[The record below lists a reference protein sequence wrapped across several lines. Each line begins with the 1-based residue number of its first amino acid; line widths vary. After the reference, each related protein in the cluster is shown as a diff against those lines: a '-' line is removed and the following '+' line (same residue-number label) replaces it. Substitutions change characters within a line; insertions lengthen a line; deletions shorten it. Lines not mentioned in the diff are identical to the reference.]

1 MRGGTAAGRAPPSL
15 KSAPPPR
22 GRMELPRGMRDVYGE
37 EIDGIEEVRSR
48 FYETA
53 SLFGFGRIDPSPIE
67 SLETLEA
74 KSGAAILDEVY
85 HFEDKGGRR
94 VALRFDFTVGLARH
108 VASSRSMALPARLA
122 SFGGVFRYDEPQRG
136 RYRYFHQWNA
146 EIFGRPT
153 VEAEA
158 EIVEFTSRLL
168 ASLGLGGAR
177 IRIGHRGVSESFV
190 RSSLQD
196 AGAAPGPGASGGI
209 VADALRLVD
218 KSSKRPREQL
228 LGEYAH
234 LPRGFAEGLL
244 DFAAARGT
252 LGEVEEAVGGTGRSA
267 SSLEGWDGL
276 AALWDALGARSVPNV
291 EVALGIV
298 RGLDYYSGSVFEAF
312 AGEEEEG
319 GGDPAG
325 GALAGGGRYDALMGA
340 FGRPE
345 IGAAGVAGGVER
357 TLLAMSA
364 ARGGLEGEE
373 KKARGTVRV
382 VYAGGGGGE
391 AQREAMRIAAALRR
405 AGVPA
410 WSDLAGRPLK
420 KQLGAA
426 AASGAELAVIVGP
439 SEIERRVVA
448 VRRMGDRA
456 ESEAGLDDLLA
467 DPRRALGSALGS
479 AQEKP

>member
-1 MRGGTAAGRAPPSL
+1 
-15 KSAPPPR
+15 
-22 GRMELPRGMRDVYGE
+22 MELPRGMRDIGGE
-37 EIDGIEEVRSR
+37 EIDGIEEVRAR
-48 FYETA
+48 FHETA
-53 SLFGFGRIDPSPIE
+53 SLFGFGPIDPSPIE

-168 ASLGLGGAR
+168 ASLGLDGAS
-177 IRIGHRGVSESFV
+177 IRIGHRGVTESFV
-190 RSSLQD
+190 RSSLRD
-196 AGAAPGPGASGGI
+196 AGSEPGAGASGGI
-209 VADALRLVD
+209 VADALRLID
-218 KSSKRPREQL
+218 KSAKKPREHL

-234 LPRGFAEGLL
+234 LPRGLAEGLL

-252 LGEVEEAVGGTGRSA
+252 LGEVESALGGGA
-267 SSLEGWDGL
+267 SSLGGWDGL
-276 AALWDALGARSVPNV
+276 AALWDALRARSVPNV

-312 AGEEEEG
+312 AGAG
-319 GGDPAG
+319 GGRGDPAG

-345 IGAAGVAGGVER
+345 IGATGVAGGVER
-357 TLLAMSA
+357 TLLAMSE
-364 ARGGLEGEE
+364 ARAG
-373 KKARGTVRV
+373 RGAGRRGRGSVRV
-382 VYAGGGGGE
+382 VYAGGGGE
-391 AQREAMRIAAALRR
+391 ENSAVQREAMRVAAALRG

-410 WSDLAGRPLK
+410 WADLAGRPLK

-426 AASGAELAVIVGP
+426 AAAGAELAVIVGQ
-439 SEIERRVVA
+439 SELARRVVA
-448 VRRMGDRA
+448 IRRMEDRA
-456 ESEAGLDDLLA
+456 ESEASLDGLLA
-467 DPRRALGSALGS
+467 DPRRALEAARAAPAGGQGA
-479 AQEKP
+479 

>member
-1 MRGGTAAGRAPPSL
+1 
-15 KSAPPPR
+15 
-22 GRMELPRGMRDVYGE
+22 MELPRGMRDVYGE
-37 EIDGIEEVRSR
+37 EIDGIEEVRAR
-48 FYETA
+48 FYDTA
-53 SLFGFGRIDPSPIE
+53 ELFGFGRIDPSPIE

-85 HFEDKGGRR
+85 HFEDKGKRK

-108 VASSRSMALPARLA
+108 VASSRSMPLPARLA

-177 IRIGHRGVSESFV
+177 IRLGHRGVSESFV
-190 RSSLQD
+190 RASLQD
-196 AGAAPGPGASGGI
+196 EGSSPGAGASGGI

-252 LGEVEEAVGGTGRSA
+252 LDEVEAAVGGIGGGGRDA
-267 SSLEGWDGL
+267 SSLDGWGGL
-276 AALWDALGARSVPNV
+276 ASLWDALRARSVPNV

-312 AGEEEEG
+312 PEG
-319 GGDPAG
+319 GGDQAG

-357 TLLAMSA
+357 TLLAMSDA
-364 ARGGLEGEE
+364 RGKKAEKEARGG
-373 KKARGTVRV
+373 GTVRV
-382 VYAGGGGGE
+382 VYAGGGEG
-391 AQREAMRIAAALRR
+391 APQREAMRIAAALRR

-410 WSDLAGRPLK
+410 WADLAGRPLK

-426 AASGAELAVIVGP
+426 AASGAEIAVIVGP
-439 SEIERRVVA
+439 SELERRVVA
-448 VRRMGDRA
+448 VRRMKDRA
-456 ESEAGLDDLLA
+456 ESEAPLDDVLA
-467 DPRRALGSALGS
+467 DPRRALGPALGTGGGS
-479 AQEKP
+479 ED

>member
-1 MRGGTAAGRAPPSL
+1 
-15 KSAPPPR
+15 
-22 GRMELPRGMRDVYGE
+22 MELPRGMRDVYGAD
-37 EIDGIEEVRSR
+37 IDGIEEVRAR
-48 FYETA
+48 FHETA

-74 KSGAAILDEVY
+74 KSGASILDEVY

-108 VASSRSMALPARLA
+108 VASSRSMAMPARLA

-168 ASLGLGGAR
+168 GSLGLGGAR
-177 IRIGHRGVSESFV
+177 IRIGHRAVSESFV
-190 RSSLQD
+190 RSTYE
-196 AGAAPGPGASGGI
+196 GMGPASGGGSGI
-209 VADALRLVD
+209 VTDALRMVD
-218 KSSKRPREQL
+218 KSAKKPRSQL

-234 LPRGFAEGLL
+234 MPRGFAEGVL
-244 DFAAARGT
+244 DFAAASGT
-252 LGEVEEAVGGTGRSA
+252 LDEVECAVEGA
-267 SSLEGWDGL
+267 SSLEGWGGL
-276 AALWDALGARSVPNV
+276 AALWDALAARSVPNV

-298 RGLDYYSGSVFEAF
+298 RGLDYYSGSVFEVF
-312 AGEEEEG
+312 AGQGDG
-319 GGDPAG
+319 GRAG

-345 IGAAGVAGGVER
+345 IGATGVAGGVER
-357 TLLAMSA
+357 TLLAMSEA
-364 ARGGLEGEE
+364 GGGREAEG
-373 KKARGTVRV
+373 KGADGTVRV
-382 VYAGGGGGE
+382 AYAGGGGE
-391 AQREAMRIAAALRR
+391 DNLAVQREAMRIAAALRR

-410 WSDLAGRPLK
+410 WADLAGKPLK

-426 AASGAELAVIVGP
+426 AASGAELVVVVGP
-439 SEIERRVVA
+439 SELARRVVA
-448 VRRMGDRA
+448 VRRMSDRA
-456 ESEAGLDDLLA
+456 ESEASLDGLLA
-467 DPRRALGSALGS
+467 DPRRALDAARGAGGQG
-479 AQEKP
+479 A

>member
-1 MRGGTAAGRAPPSL
+1 
-15 KSAPPPR
+15 
-22 GRMELPRGMRDVYGE
+22 MELPRGMRDIYGE
-37 EIDGIEEVRSR
+37 EIDGIEEVRAR

-85 HFEDKGGRR
+85 HFEDKGKRR

-108 VASSRSMALPARLA
+108 VASSRSMPLPARLA

-177 IRIGHRGVSESFV
+177 ILIGHRGVSESFV
-190 RSSLQD
+190 RSSLQA
-196 AGAAPGPGASGGI
+196 AGSAPGPGASGGI

-234 LPRGFAEGLL
+234 LPRSLAEGML

-252 LGEVEEAVGGTGRSA
+252 LGEVEAAVGGIVEGGEGA
-267 SSLEGWDGL
+267 SSLDGWDGL

-312 AGEEEEG
+312 AEE

-357 TLLAMSA
+357 TLLAMSG
-364 ARGGLEGEE
+364 ARGGRDGAE
-373 KKARGTVRV
+373 KAGRGTVRI

-410 WSDLAGRPLK
+410 WADLAGRPLK

-439 SEIERRVVA
+439 SEIERGIVA
-448 VRRMGDRA
+448 VRRIEDRA
-456 ESEAGLDDLLA
+456 ESEASLDGLLA
-467 DPRRALGSALGS
+467 DPRRALGAALGGGGGGEDR
-479 AQEKP
+479 QP

>member
-1 MRGGTAAGRAPPSL
+1 
-15 KSAPPPR
+15 
-22 GRMELPRGMRDVYGE
+22 MELPRGMRDVYGAD
-37 EIDGIEEVRSR
+37 IDGIEEVRAR
-48 FYETA
+48 FHETA

-74 KSGAAILDEVY
+74 KSGASILDEVY

-108 VASSRSMALPARLA
+108 VASSRSMAMPARLA

-168 ASLGLGGAR
+168 GSLGLGGAR
-177 IRIGHRGVSESFV
+177 IRIGHRAVSESFV
-190 RSSLQD
+190 RSTYE
-196 AGAAPGPGASGGI
+196 GMGPASGGGSGI
-209 VADALRLVD
+209 VADALRMVD
-218 KSSKRPREQL
+218 KSAKKPRSQL

-234 LPRGFAEGLL
+234 MPRGFAEGVL
-244 DFAAARGT
+244 DFAAASGT
-252 LGEVEEAVGGTGRSA
+252 LDEVEGAVEGA
-267 SSLEGWDGL
+267 SSLEGWGGL
-276 AALWDALGARSVPNV
+276 AALWDALAARSVPNV

-298 RGLDYYSGSVFEAF
+298 RGLDYYSGSVFEVF
-312 AGEEEEG
+312 AGQGDG
-319 GGDPAG
+319 GRAG

-345 IGAAGVAGGVER
+345 IGATGVAGGVER
-357 TLLAMSA
+357 TLLAMSEA
-364 ARGGLEGEE
+364 GGGREAEG
-373 KKARGTVRV
+373 KGADGTVRV
-382 VYAGGGGGE
+382 AYAGGGGE
-391 AQREAMRIAAALRR
+391 DNLAVQREAMRIAAALRR

-410 WSDLAGRPLK
+410 WADLAGKPLK

-426 AASGAELAVIVGP
+426 AASGAELVVVVGP
-439 SEIERRVVA
+439 SELARRVVA
-448 VRRMGDRA
+448 VRRMSDRA
-456 ESEAGLDDLLA
+456 ESEASLDGLLA
-467 DPRRALGSALGS
+467 DPRRALDAARGAGGQG
-479 AQEKP
+479 A

>member
-1 MRGGTAAGRAPPSL
+1 
-15 KSAPPPR
+15 
-22 GRMELPRGMRDVYGE
+22 MELPRGMRDVYGA
-37 EIDGIEEVRSR
+37 EIDGIEEVRAR
-48 FYETA
+48 FHETA

-74 KSGAAILDEVY
+74 KSGASILDEVY

-108 VASSRSMALPARLA
+108 VASSRSMAMPARLA

-168 ASLGLGGAR
+168 GSLGLGGAR
-177 IRIGHRGVSESFV
+177 IRIGHRAVSESFV
-190 RSSLQD
+190 RSTY
-196 AGAAPGPGASGGI
+196 GGMGPASGGGSGI
-209 VADALRLVD
+209 VADALRMID
-218 KSSKRPREQL
+218 KSAKKPRSQL

-234 LPRGFAEGLL
+234 MPRGFAEGVL
-244 DFAAARGT
+244 DFAAAGGT
-252 LGEVEEAVGGTGRSA
+252 LDEVEGAVEGA
-267 SSLEGWDGL
+267 SSLEGWGGL
-276 AALWDALGARSVPNV
+276 AALWDALAARSVPNV

-298 RGLDYYSGSVFEAF
+298 RGLDYYSGSVFEVF
-312 AGEEEEG
+312 AGPG
-319 GGDPAG
+319 GGGRAG

-357 TLLAMSA
+357 TLLAMSE
-364 ARGGLEGEE
+364 ARGGREVEG
-373 KKARGTVRV
+373 KGADGTVRV
-382 VYAGGGGGE
+382 AYAGGGGE
-391 AQREAMRIAAALRR
+391 DNRAVQREAMRIAAALRR

-410 WSDLAGRPLK
+410 WADLAGKPLK

-426 AASGAELAVIVGP
+426 AASGAELVVVVGP
-439 SEIERRVVA
+439 SELARRVVA
-448 VRRMGDRA
+448 VRRMSDRA
-456 ESEAGLDDLLA
+456 ESEAGLDGLLA
-467 DPRRALGSALGS
+467 DPRRALDAARGAAGR
-479 AQEKP
+479 ADA

>member
-1 MRGGTAAGRAPPSL
+1 
-15 KSAPPPR
+15 
-22 GRMELPRGMRDVYGE
+22 MELPRGMRDVYGE
-37 EIDGIEEVRSR
+37 ELDGIEEVRAR

-85 HFEDKGGRR
+85 HFEDKGKRR

-108 VASSRSMALPARLA
+108 VAASRSMALPARLA
-122 SFGGVFRYDEPQRG
+122 SFGGVFRYDEPQKG

-158 EIVEFTSRLL
+158 ETVEFTSRLL

-196 AGAAPGPGASGGI
+196 AGSAPEPGASGGI

-252 LGEVEEAVGGTGRSA
+252 LDEVEAAVGAGGRSA

-276 AALWDALGARSVPNV
+276 AALWDSLAARSVPNV

-312 AGEEEEG
+312 ADGAG

-357 TLLAMSA
+357 TLLAMA
-364 ARGGLEGEE
+364 EARGRREGAEREE
-373 KKARGTVRV
+373 AGRGTVRV

-391 AQREAMRIAAALRR
+391 AQREAMRIGAALRR

-410 WSDLAGRPLK
+410 WADLAGRPLK

-426 AASGAELAVIVGP
+426 AASGAGLAVIVGP
-439 SEIERRVVA
+439 SEIARRVVA
-448 VRRMGDRA
+448 VRRMRDRA
-456 ESEAGLDDLLA
+456 ESEVGLDDLLA
-467 DPRRALGSALGS
+467 DPRRALGPALGGGEERES
-479 AQEKP
+479 

>member
-1 MRGGTAAGRAPPSL
+1 
-15 KSAPPPR
+15 
-22 GRMELPRGMRDVYGE
+22 MELPRGMRDVYGA
-37 EIDGIEEVRSR
+37 EIDGIEEVRAR
-48 FYETA
+48 FHETA

-74 KSGAAILDEVY
+74 KSGASILDEVY

-108 VASSRSMALPARLA
+108 VASSRSMAMPARLA

-168 ASLGLGGAR
+168 GSLGLGGAR
-177 IRIGHRGVSESFV
+177 IRIGHRAVSESFV
-190 RSSLQD
+190 RSTYE
-196 AGAAPGPGASGGI
+196 GMGPASGGGSGI
-209 VADALRLVD
+209 VADALRMID
-218 KSSKRPREQL
+218 KSAKKPRSQL

-234 LPRGFAEGLL
+234 MPRGFAEGVL
-244 DFAAARGT
+244 DFAAAGGT
-252 LGEVEEAVGGTGRSA
+252 LDEVEGAVEGA
-267 SSLEGWDGL
+267 SSLEGWGGL
-276 AALWDALGARSVPNV
+276 AALWDALAARSVPNV

-298 RGLDYYSGSVFEAF
+298 RGLDYYSGSVFEVF
-312 AGEEEEG
+312 AGPG
-319 GGDPAG
+319 GGGRAG

-357 TLLAMSA
+357 TLLAMSE
-364 ARGGLEGEE
+364 ARGGREAEG
-373 KKARGTVRV
+373 KGADGTVRV
-382 VYAGGGGGE
+382 AYAGGGGE
-391 AQREAMRIAAALRR
+391 DNRAVQREAMRIAAALRR

-410 WSDLAGRPLK
+410 WADLAGKPLK

-426 AASGAELAVIVGP
+426 AASGAELVVVVGP
-439 SEIERRVVA
+439 SELARRVVA
-448 VRRMGDRA
+448 VRRMSDRA
-456 ESEAGLDDLLA
+456 ESEAGLDGLLA
-467 DPRRALGSALGS
+467 DPRRALDAARGAAGR
-479 AQEKP
+479 ADA

>member
-1 MRGGTAAGRAPPSL
+1 
-15 KSAPPPR
+15 
-22 GRMELPRGMRDVYGE
+22 MELPRGMRDVYGE
-37 EIDGIEEVRSR
+37 EIDGIEEVRAR
-48 FYETA
+48 FYDTA
-53 SLFGFGRIDPSPIE
+53 ALFGFGRIDPSPIE

-85 HFEDKGGRR
+85 HFEDKGKRK

-108 VASSRSMALPARLA
+108 VASSRSMPMPARLA

-177 IRIGHRGVSESFV
+177 IRLGHRGVSESFV

-196 AGAAPGPGASGGI
+196 EGSSPGAGSGGGI

-252 LGEVEEAVGGTGRSA
+252 LGEVEAAVGGIAGGRAA

-312 AGEEEEG
+312 PED
-319 GGDPAG
+319 GGDLAG

-357 TLLAMSA
+357 TLLAMSE
-364 ARGGLEGEE
+364 ARGGKKAEE
-373 KKARGTVRV
+373 KPGRETVRV
-382 VYAGGGGGE
+382 VYAGGGGDE
-391 AQREAMRIAAALRR
+391 APQREAMRIASALRG
-405 AGVPA
+405 AGIPA
-410 WSDLAGRPLK
+410 WADLAGRPLK

-426 AASGAELAVIVGP
+426 AASGAELAVVVGP
-439 SEIERRVVA
+439 SELARRVVA
-448 VRRMGDRA
+448 VRRMSDRA
-456 ESEAGLDDLLA
+456 ESESSLDDLLA
-467 DPRRALGSALGS
+467 DPRRALGPALESDGKGQS
-479 AQEKP
+479 

>member
-1 MRGGTAAGRAPPSL
+1 
-15 KSAPPPR
+15 
-22 GRMELPRGMRDVYGE
+22 MELPRGMRDVYGD
-37 EIDGIEEVRSR
+37 EIDGIEEVRGR
-48 FYETA
+48 FYDTA
-53 SLFGFGRIDPSPIE
+53 ALFGFGRIDPSPIE

-85 HFEDKGGRR
+85 HFEDKGKRR

-108 VASSRSMALPARLA
+108 VASSRSMPLPARLA

-177 IRIGHRGVSESFV
+177 IRLGHRGVSESFV
-190 RSSLQD
+190 RTSLQGE
-196 AGAAPGPGASGGI
+196 GASPGAGASGGI

-252 LGEVEEAVGGTGRSA
+252 LGEVEAAVGGIVGGGRGA

-276 AALWDALGARSVPNV
+276 AALWDALRARSVPNV

-312 AGEEEEG
+312 PEG
-319 GGDPAG
+319 GGDAAG

-357 TLLAMSA
+357 TLLAMSG
-364 ARGGLEGEE
+364 ARGE
-373 KKARGTVRV
+373 KGAERERRGTVRV
-382 VYAGGGGGE
+382 VYAGGGGDE
-391 AQREAMRIAAALRR
+391 APQREAMRIAAALRG

-410 WSDLAGRPLK
+410 WADLAGRPLK

-426 AASGAELAVIVGP
+426 AASGAEIAIVVGP
-439 SEIERRVVA
+439 SELARRVVA
-448 VRRMGDRA
+448 VRRMRDRA
-456 ESEAGLDDLLA
+456 ESEASLDDLLA
-467 DPRRALGSALGS
+467 DPRRALGPALDHGGG
-479 AQEKP
+479 ER

>member
-1 MRGGTAAGRAPPSL
+1 
-15 KSAPPPR
+15 
-22 GRMELPRGMRDVYGE
+22 MELPRGMRDVHGE
-37 EIDGIEEVRSR
+37 EIDGIEEVRAR
-48 FYETA
+48 FYDTA
-53 SLFGFGRIDPSPIE
+53 ALFGFGRIDPSPIE

-85 HFEDKGGRR
+85 HFEDKGKRK

-108 VASSRSMALPARLA
+108 VASSRSMPMPARLA

-177 IRIGHRGVSESFV
+177 IRLGHRGVSESFV

-196 AGAAPGPGASGGI
+196 AGSSPGAGSGGGI

-252 LGEVEEAVGGTGRSA
+252 LGEVEAAVGGIVEGRGA

-276 AALWDALGARSVPNV
+276 AALWDALRARSVPNV

-312 AGEEEEG
+312 PEG
-319 GGDPAG
+319 GGDQAG

-357 TLLAMSA
+357 TLLAMSE
-364 ARGGLEGEE
+364 ARGGRKAGERPG
-373 KKARGTVRV
+373 RGTVRV
-382 VYAGGGGGE
+382 VYAGGGGDE
-391 AQREAMRIAAALRR
+391 APQREAMRIASALRG

-410 WSDLAGRPLK
+410 WADLAGRPLK

-426 AASGAELAVIVGP
+426 AASGAEIAIVVGP
-439 SEIERRVVA
+439 SELARGVVA
-448 VRRMGDRA
+448 VRRMKDRA
-456 ESEAGLDDLLA
+456 ESEAGLVDLLA
-467 DPRRALGSALGS
+467 DPRRALAPALEAGGGGE
-479 AQEKP
+479 A